1 MDQGAACPA
10 IAIDKRMNRFELC
23 MRHCRLRDGRK
34 LVVITEF
41 AKVLE
46 QATHIFGW
54 RRNECS

>member
-1 MDQGAACPA
+1 MDQSAACPA

-23 MRHCRLRDGRK
+23 MRHCCLRDGRK
-34 LVVITEF
+34 LVVIAEF

-46 QATHIFGW
+46 QATHIFGR